1 MKKQLLICLL
11 AAFVFAACSDDGND
25 VNLTPT
31 ATGTVTDDQGNEY
44 GWVRIGGL
52 DWTTSNA
59 KNGPFIYDEQY
70 YNTDYGWDEYV
81 EFDADPDE
89 YYATYG
95 NLLSYED
102 AINSAPE
109 GWRLPTDEDWK
120 RLERALGM
128 GSEVDNIGWRGNIAA
143 DLLRHDG
150 DPGISLLFGGSVL
163 YSSETYGFGCLLKYD
178 GESAYYWTSTM
189 DESETEYQMAY
200 FRKLT
205 AGQRG
210 VERQSG
216 NITYKWMSVRWVRD
230 AQ

>member
-1 MKKQLLICLL
+1 MLI
-11 AAFVFAACSDDGND
+11 FYWDS
-25 VNLTPT
+25 
-31 ATGTVTDDQGNEY
+31 TD
-44 GWVRIGGL
+44 
-52 DWTTSNA
+52 
-59 KNGPFIYDEQY
+59 
-70 YNTDYGWDEYV
+70 
-81 EFDADPDE
+81 
-89 YYATYG
+89 
-95 NLLSYED
+95 
-102 AINSAPE
+102 
-109 GWRLPTDEDWK
+109 
-120 RLERALGM
+120 
-128 GSEVDNIGWRGNIAA
+128 IGWRGNIAA